1 MLLPIDNILNLPIP
15 VLIHWS
21 YWIILL
27 VAMLEAS
34 PIFGLLIPGQIFVIT
49 GGFLAKTGVLKIDDV
64 IFVSA
69 LGAIIGDFIG
79 YFLGKEYGYF
89 FITRFG
95 KYFFFKK
102 EHFEKTKRLM
112 NHHTGKTLIVGRFN
126 SLTRSVA
133 PFIAGSTNVS
143 FLKFSIYNIIGG
155 ISWAISFVMI
165 GYVFGKSYEIAS
177 QYVDKFIF
185 IAIVLNILVV
195 YLYGFIKKRR
205 YILLE
210 SSPPLQH
217 PCTMI

>member
-1 MLLPIDNILNLPIP
+1 MLPVDEILNLPVP
-15 VLIHWS
+15 VLIYWS

-27 VAMLEAS
+27 AAMLDAS
-34 PIFGLLIPGQIFVIT
+34 PLFGLLVPGQIFVIT

-79 YFLGKEYGYF
+79 YLLGKEYGYSF
-89 FITRFG
+89 VARFG

-102 EHFEKTKRLM
+102 EHFEKVKRLM

-126 SLTRSVA
+126 SLARSFA

-165 GYVFGKSYEIAS
+165 GYVSGKSYEIAS
-177 QYVDKFIF
+177 QYVGKFIF
-185 IAIVLNILVV
+185 IAIVLGILII
-195 YLYGFIKKRR
+195 YLYGFIKKRG
-205 YILLE
+205 
-210 SSPPLQH
+210 
-217 PCTMI
+217 

>member
-1 MLLPIDNILNLPIP
+1 MLPVDNILNLPIP
-15 VLIHWS
+15 VLIYWG

-27 VAMLEAS
+27 AAMLDAS
-34 PIFGLLIPGQIFVIT
+34 PFFGLLVPGQIFVII
-49 GGFLAKTGVLKIDDV
+49 GGFLVKTGVLKIGDV

-79 YFLGKEYGYF
+79 YLLGKEYGYS
-89 FITRFG
+89 FIARFG

-102 EHFEKTKRLM
+102 ERFEKVKRLM

-126 SLTRSVA
+126 SLARSFA

-165 GYVFGKSYEIAS
+165 GYVSGKSYEIVS
-177 QYVDKFIF
+177 QYVGKFIF
-185 IAIVLNILVV
+185 IAIVLSILIV
-195 YLYGFIKKRR
+195 YLYRFIKKKGVKK
-205 YILLE
+205 YG
-210 SSPPLQH
+210 S
-217 PCTMI
+217 